1 LAERDLRLDFLRG
14 MAMTVL
20 VVDHLAWYRNESLS
34 LYHLL
39 ALDRVGTVRAAEAFL
54 LISGVVLGM
63 VTRRHIERSSW
74 MHAAVRMKNRA
85 IQLYLINV
93 IIGLSFVFLRQ
104 VPRLETS
111 VFQPPVGYSSDSIR
125 FTVADVLLLRDTPWH
140 INILGLYVAL
150 LALSIPV
157 TWLLHKGETRLV
169 LGLSVITY
177 GINQAYHDPLTSAL
191 FEDAFPILTYQLLF
205 IGGLVVGYHRTVIAS
220 WFQQRPDIQN
230 ALLGAAA
237 VATLGFFLLAIM
249 NSYRWD
255 GGIADWGRWEMLDSA
270 TFWTIYNQF
279 FDRWSLGVGRI
290 ANIVVL
296 LVVGYVI
303 LMHWWRPINRMIGW
317 FFVPIGQA
325 SLYVFV
331 IQVYLAL
338 ITEQLPWLRDGRVL
352 VNTAVHTVA
361 LALIWMLIRYRVGFR
376 FIPR

>member
-1 LAERDLRLDFLRG
+1 
-14 MAMTVL
+14 MTVL

-237 VATLGFFLLAIM
+237 VATLGFFLLAMM